1 LVVLRDPTL
10 AAFAM
15 PEGRVFLHTGLL
27 SRLENEAQLATILGH
42 EVTHVYE
49 RHYLAFSGGGDSAK
63 VLNKLRDTVTSLGT
77 PPSAIVDRRD
87 QAVGPAVPSRTAQAT
102 LGLSPQV
109 PGVTEHNG

>member
-1 LVVLRDPTL
+1 
-10 AAFAM
+10 FAM

-49 RHYLAFSGGGDSAK
+49 RHYLVFSGGGDSAK
-63 VLNKLRDTVTSLGT
+63 ILNKLRDTVTSLGT

-87 QAVGPAVPSRTAQAT
+87 QFVGAAVLSRAGRKRVG
-102 LGLSPQV
+102 LGGREEV
-109 PGVTEHNG
+109 GRGG